1 MNAGPV
7 RQSRRSGGAP
17 RLGQRGSLQ
26 RLASAQGGGLFV
38 ALVIMSLYF
47 STATDSFF
55 TRSNILVVLEQ
66 VSVLGMVAVPGAM
79 LLVSGNLDL
88 SVGSVAGLSAAV
100 FGEFDKIFGWP
111 MWLSVIGALAVGA
124 AWGAGNG
131 FLISYLGFSPV
142 IVTLGGF
149 AGAAGLA
156 QTITSDNTR
165 SGFGSAFDFLGD
177 GTLAGIPVPVIIFFA
192 VFLVGVYVWY
202 ETATGRHLIAIGAN
216 KDAATALGV
225 ASKRLPF
232 VIYVLSGT
240 AAALG
245 GLIITAQLDGAS
257 VQIGVGLEL
266 QVLTAILLGG
276 VAFNGGRGS
285 LWGTLAGILFIGV
298 LDDGLI
304 LINVGPYVADL
315 AVGGALVVAAALDVL
330 YQRLERIP
338 VPESAEA
345 EALETDRPAGPVP
358 GGAGADGAGVAAG
371 AGADGAGAGG
381 TATPVAA
388 ADPGGVAGEGQG
400 GSGGVDS
407 AAGPVGPALRATGA
421 GGPSVPPVG
430 GPPGGGPPEGGR
442 TDRAGRNGQPVPAL
456 EVSDITKRFGPV
468 VALRGV
474 SLSLDGGEVL
484 GLVGDNGAGKSTLI
498 SIISGVAR
506 PDSGEI
512 RVDGKPWAETGART
526 VREAG
531 IETVFQNLA
540 LVPTLSIA
548 ENMYLGRELYGPGQL
563 ASAARRIDKR
573 RMRREVE
580 AAFSRLGLRM
590 PPVTAKAGALS
601 GGQRQAVAVARAVLW
616 GSRVVIMDEPAAAL
630 GVQQTEAVLALID
643 RLKAEGVA
651 TLLVSH
657 NMEHVLR
664 VADRVAVFRLGRKIA
679 DIDRRQRA
687 VTGMELVGLITGAT
701 SASS

>member
-1 MNAGPV
+1 MNARPLGP
-7 RQSRRSGGAP
+7 SWLGGGVP
-17 RLGQRGSLQ
+17 RLRNSRSSLQ

-38 ALVIMSLYF
+38 ALVLLSLYF
-47 STATDSFF
+47 SVSTGSFF

-66 VSVLGMVAVPGAM
+66 ISVLGMVAVPGAM

-88 SVGSVAGLSAAV
+88 SVGSVAGLAAAT

-111 MWLSVIGALAVGA
+111 VWLAALGALAVGA
-124 AWGAGNG
+124 AWGTMNG
-131 FLISYLGFSPV
+131 ILISYLGFSPV

-156 QTITSDNTR
+156 QTITSDSTR
-165 SGFGSAFDFLGD
+165 SAFGSGFDFLGN
-177 GTLAGIPVPVIIFFA
+177 GTLAGIPVMVLIFFA
-192 VFLVGVYVWY
+192 VFLIGAFVWY
-202 ETATGRHLIAIGAN
+202 ETSTGRHLIAIGAN

-225 ASKRLPF
+225 ASRRLPC
-232 VIYVLSGT
+232 VIYILSGT

-245 GLIITAQLDGAS
+245 GLIVTAQLDGAS

-330 YQRLERIP
+330 YQRLERVP
-338 VPESAEA
+338 VRETAEA
-345 EALETDRPAGPVP
+345 EALETDRPA
-358 GGAGADGAGVAAG
+358 
-371 AGADGAGAGG
+371 
-381 TATPVAA
+381 T
-388 ADPGGVAGEGQG
+388 
-400 GSGGVDS
+400 S
-407 AAGPVGPALRATGA
+407 AAGP
-421 GGPSVPPVG
+421 
-430 GPPGGGPPEGGR
+430 PPGGPVLDGPAAVGPGVDGSSARPGLDGQAAAADGGI
-442 TDRAGRNGQPVPAL
+442 GRPAPAL

-474 SLSLDGGEVL
+474 SLSLDRGEVL

-512 RVDGKPWAETGART
+512 RLGGKPWAEGGART
-526 VREAG
+526 IREAG

-548 ENMYLGRELYGPGQL
+548 ENMYLGRELHGPRRL
-563 ASAARRIDKR
+563 ASAVRRIDKR

-580 AAFSRLGLRM
+580 GAFTRLGLRM

-630 GVQQTEAVLALID
+630 GVQQTEAVLALIG

-657 NMEHVLR
+657 NMEHILR

-679 DIDRRQRA
+679 DLDQREQP
-687 VTGMELVGLITGAT
+687 VSGMHLVGLITGAT
-701 SASS
+701 SASA

>member
-1 MNAGPV
+1 MNA
-7 RQSRRSGGAP
+7 RRLGHSWLGGGAP
-17 RLGQRGSLQ
+17 RLRNSRNSLQ

-38 ALVIMSLYF
+38 ALVLLSLYF
-47 STATDSFF
+47 SVATGSFF

-66 VSVLGMVAVPGAM
+66 ISVLGIVAVPGAM

-88 SVGSVAGLSAAV
+88 SVGSVGGLAAAC

-111 MWLSVIGALAVGA
+111 VWLAALGALAVGA
-124 AWGAGNG
+124 AWGTMNG
-131 FLISYLGFSPV
+131 ILISYLGFSPV

-156 QTITSDNTR
+156 QTITSDSTR
-165 SGFGSAFDFLGD
+165 SGFGSAFDFLGN
-177 GTLAGIPVPVIIFFA
+177 GTLIGVPVIVLIFFA
-192 VFLVGVYVWY
+192 VFLIGVYVWY
-202 ETATGRHLIAIGAN
+202 ETSTGRHLIAIGAN
-216 KDAATALGV
+216 KGAATALGV
-225 ASKRLPF
+225 ASKRLPC
-232 VIYVLSGT
+232 VIYILSGT

-245 GLIITAQLDGAS
+245 GLIVTAQLDGAS

-315 AVGGALVVAAALDVL
+315 AVGAALVVAAALDVL
-330 YQRLERIP
+330 YQRLERVP

-345 EALETDRPAGPVP
+345 EALETDKTAAPAAGLPAGPVP
-358 GGAGADGAGVAAG
+358 DGLA
-371 AGADGAGAGG
+371 
-381 TATPVAA
+381 
-388 ADPGGVAGEGQG
+388 
-400 GSGGVDS
+400 
-407 AAGPVGPALRATGA
+407 AAGPGVNGSSAEAALDGPDPGA
-421 GGPSVPPVG
+421 GH
-430 GPPGGGPPEGGR
+430 GR
-442 TDRAGRNGQPVPAL
+442 RAPAL
-456 EVSDITKRFGPV
+456 EVSDITKRYGPV

-474 SLSLDGGEVL
+474 SLALDRGEVL

-498 SIISGVAR
+498 SIISGVTR

-512 RVDGKPWAETGART
+512 RLDGKPWSEGGVRT
-526 VREAG
+526 IREAG

-548 ENMYLGRELYGPGQL
+548 ENMYLGRELHGPGRL
-563 ASAARRIDKR
+563 ASALRRIDKR

-580 AAFSRLGLRM
+580 GAFTRLGLRM
-590 PPVTAKAGALS
+590 PPVTSKAGALS

-679 DIDRRQRA
+679 DLDQREQP
-687 VTGMELVGLITGAT
+687 VTGMHLVGLITGAT
-701 SASS
+701 SAGS

>member
-1 MNAGPV
+1 MSAGPV
-7 RQSRRSGGAP
+7 RQAWRGGGVP
-17 RLGQRGSLQ
+17 RLRQTRGSLQ
-26 RLASAQGGGLFV
+26 RLGSAQGGGLFV
-38 ALVIMSLYF
+38 ALILLSLYF
-47 STATDSFF
+47 SASTGSFF

-88 SVGSVAGLSAAV
+88 SVGSVAGLSAAM
-100 FGEFDKIFGWP
+100 FGTFDKIFHWP
-111 MWLSVIGALAVGA
+111 TLLAAIGALAVGA
-124 AWGAGNG
+124 LWGTMNG
-131 FLISYLGFSPV
+131 ALISYLGFSPV

-156 QTITSDNTR
+156 QTITSDVTR
-165 SGFGSAFDFLGD
+165 SGFGNAFDNLGD
-177 GTLAGIPVPVIIFFA
+177 GTLAGIPLPVIIFFA
-192 VFLVGVYVWY
+192 VFLIGAYIWY
-202 ETATGRHLIAIGAN
+202 ETRTGRHLIAIGAN

-245 GLIITAQLDGAS
+245 GLILTAQLDGAS

-315 AVGGALVVAAALDVL
+315 AVGAALVVAAALDVL
-330 YQRLERIP
+330 YQRLEKVP
-338 VPESAEA
+338 VAETAEA
-345 EALETDRPAGPVP
+345 EALETDRPDTPGSGDGADAGPAP
-358 GGAGADGAGVAAG
+358 GVAAG
-371 AGADGAGAGG
+371 APETDGIAAGRPGPVPGETGDGTRAGAG
-381 TATPVAA
+381 
-388 ADPGGVAGEGQG
+388 
-400 GSGGVDS
+400 
-407 AAGPVGPALRATGA
+407 TGA
-421 GGPSVPPVG
+421 P
-430 GPPGGGPPEGGR
+430 
-442 TDRAGRNGQPVPAL
+442 TL
-456 EVSDITKRFGPV
+456 EVLDITKRFGPV

-474 SLSLDGGEVL
+474 SLSLGQGEVL

-506 PDSGEI
+506 PDSGQI
-512 RVDGKPWAETGART
+512 RLNGKPWAESGALT
-526 VREAG
+526 IREAG

-548 ENMYLGRELYGPGQL
+548 ENMYLGRELYGPGRL
-563 ASAARRIDKR
+563 AMLARRIDKR

-630 GVQQTEAVLALID
+630 GVQQTEAVLALIEG
-643 RLKAEGVA
+643 LKASGVA

-679 DIDRRQRA
+679 DLDQRERQ

-701 SASS
+701 SALQ

>member
-1 MNAGPV
+1 MNAGPL
-7 RQSRRSGGAP
+7 RQSWRSGGVP
-17 RLGQRGSLQ
+17 RLRNSRSSLQ

-38 ALVIMSLYF
+38 ALILLSLYF
-47 STATDSFF
+47 SVSTGSFF

-66 VSVLGMVAVPGAM
+66 ISVLGMVAVPGAM

-88 SVGSVAGLSAAV
+88 SVGSVAGLSAAT

-111 MWLSVIGALAVGA
+111 VWLAALGALAVGA
-124 AWGAGNG
+124 AWGTMNG
-131 FLISYLGFSPV
+131 VLISYLRFSPV

-156 QTITSDNTR
+156 QTITSDSTR
-165 SGFGSAFDFLGD
+165 SAFGTAFDFLGN
-177 GTLAGIPVPVIIFFA
+177 GTLAGIPVMVLIFFA
-192 VFLVGVYVWY
+192 VFLIGAFVWY
-202 ETATGRHLIAIGAN
+202 ETSTGRHLIAIGAN

-225 ASKRLPF
+225 ASRRLPC
-232 VIYVLSGT
+232 VIYILSGT

-245 GLIITAQLDGAS
+245 GLIVTAQLDGAS

-330 YQRLERIP
+330 YQRLERVP
-338 VPESAEA
+338 VPETAEA
-345 EALETDRPAGPVP
+345 EALETDRPDASAASAPPAPGGPAAGGPVP
-358 GGAGADGAGVAAG
+358 EALAAGAPELDGQAAAADGA
-371 AGADGAGAGG
+371 
-381 TATPVAA
+381 
-388 ADPGGVAGEGQG
+388 
-400 GSGGVDS
+400 
-407 AAGPVGPALRATGA
+407 
-421 GGPSVPPVG
+421 
-430 GPPGGGPPEGGR
+430 
-442 TDRAGRNGQPVPAL
+442 AGRRTPAL

-474 SLSLDGGEVL
+474 SLSLDRGEVL

-512 RVDGKPWAETGART
+512 RLGGKPWAEGGART
-526 VREAG
+526 IREAG

-548 ENMYLGRELYGPGQL
+548 ENMYLGRELYGPGRL
-563 ASAARRIDKR
+563 ASAMHRIDKR
-573 RMRREVE
+573 RMRREVD
-580 AAFSRLGLRM
+580 AAFTRLGLRM
-590 PPVTAKAGALS
+590 PPVTSKAGALS

-630 GVQQTEAVLALID
+630 GVQQTEAVLALIG

-679 DIDRRQRA
+679 DLDQRA
-687 VTGMELVGLITGAT
+687 QPVTGMHLVGLITGAI
-701 SASS
+701 SADA

>member
-7 RQSRRSGGAP
+7 RQAWRGGGVP
-17 RLGQRGSLQ
+17 RLTQTRGSLQ
-26 RLASAQGGGLFV
+26 RLGSAQGGGLFV
-38 ALVIMSLYF
+38 ALILMSLYF
-47 STATDSFF
+47 SISTGSFF
-55 TRSNILVVLEQ
+55 TQSNILVVLEQ

-88 SVGSVAGLSAAV
+88 SVGSVAGLSAAT
-100 FGEFDKIFGWP
+100 FGTFDKIFGWP
-111 MWLSVIGALAVGA
+111 VLLAAIGALVVGA
-124 AWGAGNG
+124 LWGTMNG
-131 FLISYLGFSPV
+131 VLISYLGFSPV

-156 QTITSDNTR
+156 QTITSDATR
-165 SGFGSAFDFLGD
+165 SGFGNAFDNLGD
-177 GTLAGIPVPVIIFFA
+177 GTLAGIPLPVIIFLL
-192 VFLVGVYVWY
+192 VFLIGAYVWY
-202 ETATGRHLIAIGAN
+202 ETRTGRHLIAIGAN

-245 GLIITAQLDGAS
+245 GLIFTAQLDGAS

-315 AVGGALVVAAALDVL
+315 AVGAALVVAAALDVL
-330 YQRLERIP
+330 YQRLEKVP
-338 VPESAEA
+338 VAETAEA
-345 EALETDRPAGPVP
+345 EALETDRPDAPAGD
-358 GGAGADGAGVAAG
+358 AGAEPAVAVAAGVAAG
-371 AGADGAGAGG
+371 EPETDGL
-381 TATPVAA
+381 AA
-388 ADPGGVAGEGQG
+388 AVATVATRPGSEPGAPG
-400 GSGGVDS
+400 GSG
-407 AAGPVGPALRATGA
+407 APT
-421 GGPSVPPVG
+421 
-430 GPPGGGPPEGGR
+430 
-442 TDRAGRNGQPVPAL
+442 L
-456 EVSDITKRFGPV
+456 EVLDITKRFGPV

-474 SLSLDGGEVL
+474 SLSLGQGEVL

-506 PDSGEI
+506 PDSGQI
-512 RVDGKPWAETGART
+512 RLNGQPWAETGART
-526 VREAG
+526 IREAG

-540 LVPTLSIA
+540 LVPTLSIV
-548 ENMYLGRELYGPGQL
+548 ENMYLGRELYGPGKL
-563 ASAARRIDKR
+563 AALARRIDKR

-590 PPVTAKAGALS
+590 PPVTSKAGALS

-630 GVQQTEAVLALID
+630 GVQQTEAVLALIEG
-643 RLKAEGVA
+643 LKSQGVA

-679 DIDRRQRA
+679 DLDQRERQ

-701 SASS
+701 SALQ

>member
-1 MNAGPV
+1 MNARPLG
-7 RQSRRSGGAP
+7 QSWLGGGVP
-17 RLGQRGSLQ
+17 RLRNSRSSLQ

-38 ALVIMSLYF
+38 ALVLLSLYF
-47 STATDSFF
+47 SVSTGSFF

-66 VSVLGMVAVPGAM
+66 ISVLGMVAVPGAM

-88 SVGSVAGLSAAV
+88 SVGSVAGLAAAT

-111 MWLSVIGALAVGA
+111 IWLAALGALAVGA
-124 AWGAGNG
+124 AWGTMNG
-131 FLISYLGFSPV
+131 ILISYLGFSPV

-156 QTITSDNTR
+156 QTITSDSTR
-165 SGFGSAFDFLGD
+165 SAFGSGFDFLGN
-177 GTLAGIPVPVIIFFA
+177 GTLAGIPVMVLIFFA
-192 VFLVGVYVWY
+192 VFAIGAFVWY
-202 ETATGRHLIAIGAN
+202 ETSTGRHLIAIGAN

-225 ASKRLPF
+225 ASRRLPC
-232 VIYVLSGT
+232 VIYILSGT

-245 GLIITAQLDGAS
+245 GLIVTAQLDGAS

-330 YQRLERIP
+330 YQRLERVP
-338 VPESAEA
+338 VAETAEA
-345 EALETDRPAGPVP
+345 EALETDRPAASAGPPPGGPVLDGPTAVGP
-358 GGAGADGAGVAAG
+358 GVDGSSGEPGLDRQA
-371 AGADGAGAGG
+371 
-381 TATPVAA
+381 AA
-388 ADPGGVAGEGQG
+388 AD
-400 GSGGVDS
+400 
-407 AAGPVGPALRATGA
+407 
-421 GGPSVPPVG
+421 GGP
-430 GPPGGGPPEGGR
+430 GR
-442 TDRAGRNGQPVPAL
+442 PAPAL

-474 SLSLDGGEVL
+474 SLSLDRGEVL

-512 RVDGKPWAETGART
+512 RVDGKPWAEAGART
-526 VREAG
+526 IREAG

-548 ENMYLGRELYGPGQL
+548 ENMYLGRELHGPGRL
-563 ASAARRIDKR
+563 ASAVRRIDKR

-580 AAFSRLGLRM
+580 GAFTRLGLRM

-630 GVQQTEAVLALID
+630 GVQQTEAVLSLIG

-679 DIDRRQRA
+679 DLDQREQP
-687 VTGMELVGLITGAT
+687 VTGMHLVGLITGAT
-701 SASS
+701 SGSS

>member
-1 MNAGPV
+1 MNAGPI
-7 RQSRRSGGAP
+7 RQSWRIDGVS
-17 RLGQRGSLQ
+17 RLGQPRGSLH

-47 STATDSFF
+47 SVATDSFF

-88 SVGSVAGLSAAV
+88 SVGSVAGLAAAV

-131 FLISYLGFSPV
+131 LLISYLGFSPV

-156 QTITSDNTR
+156 QTITSDSTR
-165 SGFGSAFDFLGD
+165 SGFGATFDFLGD
-177 GTLAGIPVPVIIFFA
+177 GTLAGVPVPVIIFFA

-216 KDAATALGV
+216 KEAATALGV
-225 ASKRLPF
+225 ASRRLPF

-330 YQRLERIP
+330 YQRLERVP

-345 EALETDRPAGPVP
+345 EALETDRPTESPVSGAAAP
-358 GGAGADGAGVAAG
+358 AVDQGVGAGADQAVAAG
-371 AGADGAGAGG
+371 AGPADG
-381 TATPVAA
+381 AA
-388 ADPGGVAGEGQG
+388 ADPAFR
-400 GSGGVDS
+400 
-407 AAGPVGPALRATGA
+407 AANLDGRPVPQ
-421 GGPSVPPVG
+421 
-430 GPPGGGPPEGGR
+430 PPGGPA
-442 TDRAGRNGQPVPAL
+442 DRAGDGGERVPAL

-512 RVDGKPWAETGART
+512 RVDGKPWAEAGART

-548 ENMYLGRELYGPGQL
+548 ENMYLGRELYGPGKL

-580 AAFSRLGLRM
+580 GAFARLGLRM

-601 GGQRQAVAVARAVLW
+601 GGQRQAVAVARAVLC

-679 DIDRRQRA
+679 DLDRRQQP

-701 SASS
+701 STS

>member
-1 MNAGPV
+1 MNARPLG
-7 RQSRRSGGAP
+7 QSWLGGGGP
-17 RLGQRGSLQ
+17 RLRNSRSSLQ

-38 ALVIMSLYF
+38 ALVLLSLYF
-47 STATDSFF
+47 SVATGSFF

-66 VSVLGMVAVPGAM
+66 ISVLGIVAVPGAM

-88 SVGSVAGLSAAV
+88 SVGSVGGLAAAC

-111 MWLSVIGALAVGA
+111 VWLAALGALAVGA
-124 AWGAGNG
+124 AWGTMNG
-131 FLISYLGFSPV
+131 ILISYLGFSPV

-156 QTITSDNTR
+156 QTITSDSTR

-177 GTLAGIPVPVIIFFA
+177 GTLVGIPVIVLIFFA
-192 VFLVGVYVWY
+192 VFLIGVFVWY
-202 ETATGRHLIAIGAN
+202 ETSTGRHLIAIGAN
-216 KDAATALGV
+216 KSAATALGV
-225 ASKRLPF
+225 ASKRLPC
-232 VIYVLSGT
+232 VIYILSGT

-245 GLIITAQLDGAS
+245 GLIVTAQLDGAS

-315 AVGGALVVAAALDVL
+315 AVGAALVVAAALDVL
-330 YQRLERIP
+330 YQRLERVP
-338 VPESAEA
+338 VPETAEA
-345 EALETDRPAGPVP
+345 EALETDKPAASAAGPPAGPLP
-358 GGAGADGAGVAAG
+358 DEPAAAG
-371 AGADGAGAGG
+371 AGVNGSSAEAGRDRPAR
-381 TATPVAA
+381 
-388 ADPGGVAGEGQG
+388 
-400 GSGGVDS
+400 
-407 AAGPVGPALRATGA
+407 AAGNGRPA
-421 GGPSVPPVG
+421 
-430 GPPGGGPPEGGR
+430 
-442 TDRAGRNGQPVPAL
+442 PAL

-474 SLSLDGGEVL
+474 SLALDRGEVL

-498 SIISGVAR
+498 SIISGVTR

-512 RVDGKPWAETGART
+512 RLDGKPWAEGGVRT
-526 VREAG
+526 IREAG

-548 ENMYLGRELYGPGQL
+548 ENMYLGRELHGPGRL
-563 ASAARRIDKR
+563 ASAVRRIDKR

-580 AAFSRLGLRM
+580 GAFTRLGLRM
-590 PPVTAKAGALS
+590 PPVTSKAGALS

-630 GVQQTEAVLALID
+630 GVQQTEAVLSLIG

-679 DIDRRQRA
+679 DLDQREQP
-687 VTGMELVGLITGAT
+687 VTGMHLVGLITGA
-701 SASS
+701 SSGSS

>member
-1 MNAGPV
+1 MNARPLG
-7 RQSRRSGGAP
+7 QSWLGGGGP
-17 RLGQRGSLQ
+17 RLRNSRSSLQ

-38 ALVIMSLYF
+38 ALVLLSLYF
-47 STATDSFF
+47 SVATGSFF

-66 VSVLGMVAVPGAM
+66 ISVLGIVAVPGAM

-88 SVGSVAGLSAAV
+88 SVGSVGGLAAAC

-111 MWLSVIGALAVGA
+111 VWLAALGALAVGA
-124 AWGAGNG
+124 AWGTMNG
-131 FLISYLGFSPV
+131 ILISYLGFSPV

-156 QTITSDNTR
+156 QTITSDSTR

-177 GTLAGIPVPVIIFFA
+177 GTLVGIPVIVLIFFA
-192 VFLVGVYVWY
+192 VFLIGVFVWY
-202 ETATGRHLIAIGAN
+202 ETSTGRHLIAIGAN
-216 KDAATALGV
+216 KSAATALGV
-225 ASKRLPF
+225 ASKRLPC
-232 VIYVLSGT
+232 VIYILSGT

-245 GLIITAQLDGAS
+245 GLIVTAQLDGAS

-315 AVGGALVVAAALDVL
+315 AVGAALVVAAALDVL
-330 YQRLERIP
+330 YQRLERVP
-338 VPESAEA
+338 VPETAEA
-345 EALETDRPAGPVP
+345 EALETDKPAAPAAGPA
-358 GGAGADGAGVAAG
+358 AGPLPDEPAAVGAGVN
-371 AGADGAGAGG
+371 
-381 TATPVAA
+381 
-388 ADPGGVAGEGQG
+388 
-400 GSGGVDS
+400 GSS
-407 AAGPVGPALRATGA
+407 A
-421 GGPSVPPVG
+421 
-430 GPPGGGPPEGGR
+430 E
-442 TDRAGRNGQPVPAL
+442 AGRNRPARAAGNGRPAPAL

-474 SLSLDGGEVL
+474 SLALDRGEVL

-498 SIISGVAR
+498 SIISGVTR

-512 RVDGKPWAETGART
+512 RLDGKPWAEGGVRT
-526 VREAG
+526 IREAG

-548 ENMYLGRELYGPGQL
+548 ENMYLGRELHGPGRL
-563 ASAARRIDKR
+563 ASAVRRIDKR

-580 AAFSRLGLRM
+580 GAFTRLGLRM

-630 GVQQTEAVLALID
+630 GVQQTEAVLSLIG

-679 DIDRRQRA
+679 DLDQREQP
-687 VTGMELVGLITGAT
+687 VTGMHLVGLITGAT
-701 SASS
+701 SGSS

>member
-1 MNAGPV
+1 
-7 RQSRRSGGAP
+7 
-17 RLGQRGSLQ
+17 
-26 RLASAQGGGLFV
+26 ASAQGGGLFV

-47 STATDSFF
+47 SVATDSFF

-88 SVGSVAGLSAAV
+88 SVGSVPGLSAAV

-111 MWLSVIGALAVGA
+111 VWLAVIGALAVGA

-165 SGFGSAFDFLGD
+165 SGFGTAFDFLGD

-202 ETATGRHLIAIGAN
+202 ETATGRHLIPIGAK
-216 KDAATALGV
+216 KDRAPALGV
-225 ASKRLPF
+225 GSKRLPF

-315 AVGGALVVAAALDVL
+315 AVGAALVVAAALDVL
-330 YQRLERIP
+330 YQRLERVP
-338 VPESAEA
+338 VPETAEA
-345 EALETDRPAGPVP
+345 EAL
-358 GGAGADGAGVAAG
+358 
-371 AGADGAGAGG
+371 G
-381 TATPVAA
+381 TA
-388 ADPGGVAGEGQG
+388 
-400 GSGGVDS
+400 
-407 AAGPVGPALRATGA
+407 
-421 GGPSVPPVG
+421 
-430 GPPGGGPPEGGR
+430 
-442 TDRAGRNGQPVPAL
+442 
-456 EVSDITKRFGPV
+456 
-468 VALRGV
+468 
-474 SLSLDGGEVL
+474 
-484 GLVGDNGAGKSTLI
+484 
-498 SIISGVAR
+498 
-506 PDSGEI
+506 
-512 RVDGKPWAETGART
+512 
-526 VREAG
+526 
-531 IETVFQNLA
+531 
-540 LVPTLSIA
+540 
-548 ENMYLGRELYGPGQL
+548 
-563 ASAARRIDKR
+563 
-573 RMRREVE
+573 
-580 AAFSRLGLRM
+580 
-590 PPVTAKAGALS
+590 
-601 GGQRQAVAVARAVLW
+601 
-616 GSRVVIMDEPAAAL
+616 
-630 GVQQTEAVLALID
+630 
-643 RLKAEGVA
+643 
-651 TLLVSH
+651 
-657 NMEHVLR
+657 
-664 VADRVAVFRLGRKIA
+664 
-679 DIDRRQRA
+679 
-687 VTGMELVGLITGAT
+687 
-701 SASS
+701 

>member
-1 MNAGPV
+1 M
-7 RQSRRSGGAP
+7 
-17 RLGQRGSLQ
+17 
-26 RLASAQGGGLFV
+26 
-38 ALVIMSLYF
+38 
-47 STATDSFF
+47 
-55 TRSNILVVLEQ
+55 VLEQ

-88 SVGSVAGLSAAV
+88 SVGSVAGLSAAM
-100 FGEFDKIFGWP
+100 FGEFDKIFHWP
-111 MWLSVIGALAVGA
+111 TLLAVLGALAVGA
-124 AWGAGNG
+124 LWGTMNG
-131 FLISYLGFSPV
+131 ALISYLGFSPV

-156 QTITSDNTR
+156 QTITSDVTR
-165 SGFGSAFDFLGD
+165 SGFGATFDGLGG

-192 VFLVGVYVWY
+192 VFLVGAYVWY
-202 ETATGRHLIAIGAN
+202 ETRTGRHLIAIGAS

-225 ASKRLPF
+225 GSRRLPF

-245 GLIITAQLDGAS
+245 GLILTAQLDGAS

-315 AVGGALVVAAALDVL
+315 AVGAALVVAAALDVL
-330 YQRLERIP
+330 YQRLQKVP
-338 VPESAEA
+338 VAETAEA
-345 EALETDRPAGPVP
+345 EALETDSP
-358 GGAGADGAGVAAG
+358 GAAAAAAPGDPDPQADGRAASR
-371 AGADGAGAGG
+371 
-381 TATPVAA
+381 PSPE
-388 ADPGGVAGEGQG
+388 PGEPHGEAGQG
-400 GSGGVDS
+400 
-407 AAGPVGPALRATGA
+407 T
-421 GGPSVPPVG
+421 
-430 GPPGGGPPEGGR
+430 
-442 TDRAGRNGQPVPAL
+442 PAL
-456 EVSDITKRFGPV
+456 EVLDITKRFGPV

-474 SLSLDGGEVL
+474 SLSLGQGEVL

-506 PDSGEI
+506 PDSGQI
-512 RVDGKPWAETGART
+512 RLNGKTWAESGART
-526 VREAG
+526 IREAG

-540 LVPTLSIA
+540 LVPTLSIV
-548 ENMYLGRELYGPGQL
+548 ENMYLGRELYGPGKL
-563 ASAARRIDKR
+563 AAAARRIDKR

-580 AAFSRLGLRM
+580 AAFARLGLRM
-590 PPVTAKAGALS
+590 PPVTSKAGALS

-630 GVQQTEAVLALID
+630 GVQQTEAVLALIG
-643 RLKAEGVA
+643 RLRAEGVA
-651 TLLVSH
+651 TLLVTH

-679 DIDRRQRA
+679 ELDQRQRQ
-687 VTGMELVGLITGAT
+687 VTGVELVGLITGAT
-701 SASS
+701 SAPV

>member
-1 MNAGPV
+1 MNARPLG
-7 RQSRRSGGAP
+7 QSWLGGGVP
-17 RLGQRGSLQ
+17 RLRNSRTSLH

-38 ALVIMSLYF
+38 ALVLLSLYF
-47 STATDSFF
+47 SVSTGSFF

-66 VSVLGMVAVPGAM
+66 ISVLGIVAVPGAM

-88 SVGSVAGLSAAV
+88 SVGSVAGLSAAT

-111 MWLSVIGALAVGA
+111 VWLAALGALAVGA
-124 AWGAGNG
+124 AWGTMNG
-131 FLISYLGFSPV
+131 ILISYLGFSPV

-156 QTITSDNTR
+156 QTITSDSTR
-165 SGFGSAFDFLGD
+165 SAFGTGFDFLGN
-177 GTLAGIPVPVIIFFA
+177 GTLAGIPVMVLIFFA
-192 VFLVGVYVWY
+192 VFLIGVFVWY
-202 ETATGRHLIAIGAN
+202 ETSTGRHLIAIGAN
-216 KDAATALGV
+216 KGAATALGV
-225 ASKRLPF
+225 ASRRLPC
-232 VIYVLSGT
+232 VIYILSGT

-330 YQRLERIP
+330 YQRLERVP
-338 VPESAEA
+338 VPETAEA
-345 EALETDRPAGPVP
+345 EALETDKPEP
-358 GGAGADGAGVAAG
+358 
-371 AGADGAGAGG
+371 
-381 TATPVAA
+381 
-388 ADPGGVAGEGQG
+388 
-400 GSGGVDS
+400 S
-407 AAGPVGPALRATGA
+407 AAGPPAGPILNEPAAAGPAADGSSA
-421 GGPSVPPVG
+421 GGPAVDGSPAG
-430 GPPGGGPPEGGR
+430 AGPHSAAGNGR
-442 TDRAGRNGQPVPAL
+442 PAPAL

-474 SLSLDGGEVL
+474 SLALDRGEVL
-484 GLVGDNGAGKSTLI
+484 GLVGDNGAGKSTLL

-512 RVDGKPWAETGART
+512 RLDGKPWAEGGVRT
-526 VREAG
+526 IREAG
-531 IETVFQNLA
+531 VETVFQNLA

-548 ENMYLGRELYGPGQL
+548 ENMYLGRELHGPGRL
-563 ASAARRIDKR
+563 ASAVHRIDKR

-580 AAFSRLGLRM
+580 GAFARLGLRM
-590 PPVTAKAGALS
+590 PPVTSKAGALS

-630 GVQQTEAVLALID
+630 GVQQTEAVLALIG

-679 DIDRRQRA
+679 DLDQRA
-687 VTGMELVGLITGAT
+687 QPVTGMHLVGLITGAT
-701 SASS
+701 SASA

>member
-1 MNAGPV
+1 MNARPQGH
-7 RQSRRSGGAP
+7 SWLGGGAP
-17 RLGQRGSLQ
+17 RLRNSRNSLQ

-38 ALVIMSLYF
+38 ALVLLSLYF
-47 STATDSFF
+47 SVATGSFF

-66 VSVLGMVAVPGAM
+66 ISVLGIVAVPGAM

-88 SVGSVAGLSAAV
+88 SVGSVGGLAAAC

-111 MWLSVIGALAVGA
+111 VWLAALGALAVGA
-124 AWGAGNG
+124 AWGTMNG
-131 FLISYLGFSPV
+131 VLISYLGFSPV

-156 QTITSDNTR
+156 QTITSDSTR

-177 GTLAGIPVPVIIFFA
+177 GTLVGIPVIVLIFFA
-192 VFLVGVYVWY
+192 VFLIGVYVWY
-202 ETATGRHLIAIGAN
+202 ETSTGRHLIAIGAN
-216 KDAATALGV
+216 KGAATALGV
-225 ASKRLPF
+225 ASKRLPC
-232 VIYVLSGT
+232 VIYILSGT

-245 GLIITAQLDGAS
+245 GLIVTAQLDGAS

-315 AVGGALVVAAALDVL
+315 AVGAALVVAAALDVL
-330 YQRLERIP
+330 YQRLERVP
-338 VPESAEA
+338 VAESAEA
-345 EALETDRPAGPVP
+345 EALETDKTAAPAAGSPAGPVP
-358 GGAGADGAGVAAG
+358 DGMAG
-371 AGADGAGAGG
+371 AGPDMNGSSAEAGRDG
-381 TATPVAA
+381 PVPAA
-388 ADPGGVAGEGQG
+388 GQG
-400 GSGGVDS
+400 R
-407 AAGPVGPALRATGA
+407 RA
-421 GGPSVPPVG
+421 
-430 GPPGGGPPEGGR
+430 
-442 TDRAGRNGQPVPAL
+442 PAL
-456 EVSDITKRFGPV
+456 EVSDITKRYGPV

-474 SLSLDGGEVL
+474 SLALDRGEVL

-498 SIISGVAR
+498 SIISGVTR
-506 PDSGEI
+506 PDSGQI
-512 RVDGKPWAETGART
+512 RLDGKPWSEGGVRT
-526 VREAG
+526 IREAG

-548 ENMYLGRELYGPGQL
+548 ENMFLGRELHGPGRL
-563 ASAARRIDKR
+563 AATVRRIDKR

-580 AAFSRLGLRM
+580 GAFTRLGLRM
-590 PPVTAKAGALS
+590 PPVTSKAGALS

-630 GVQQTEAVLALID
+630 GVQQTEAVLALIG

-679 DIDRRQRA
+679 DLDQREQP
-687 VTGMELVGLITGAT
+687 VTGMHLVGLITGAT
-701 SASS
+701 SAGS

>member
-1 MNAGPV
+1 MNARPLGH
-7 RQSRRSGGAP
+7 SWLGGGAP
-17 RLGQRGSLQ
+17 RLRNSRNSLQ

-38 ALVIMSLYF
+38 ALVLLSLYF
-47 STATDSFF
+47 SVATGSFF

-66 VSVLGMVAVPGAM
+66 ISVLGIVAVPGAM

-88 SVGSVAGLSAAV
+88 SVGSVGGLAAAC

-111 MWLSVIGALAVGA
+111 VWLAALGALAVGA
-124 AWGAGNG
+124 AWGTMNG
-131 FLISYLGFSPV
+131 ILISYLGFSPV

-156 QTITSDNTR
+156 QTITSDSTR
-165 SGFGSAFDFLGD
+165 SGFGSAFDYLGD
-177 GTLAGIPVPVIIFFA
+177 GTLVGVPVIVLIFFA
-192 VFLVGVYVWY
+192 VFLIGAFVWY
-202 ETATGRHLIAIGAN
+202 ETSTGRHLIAIGAN
-216 KDAATALGV
+216 KGAATALGV
-225 ASKRLPF
+225 ASKRLPC
-232 VIYVLSGT
+232 VIYILSGT

-245 GLIITAQLDGAS
+245 GLIVTAQLDGAS

-315 AVGGALVVAAALDVL
+315 AVGAALVVAAALDVM
-330 YQRLERIP
+330 YQRLERVP
-338 VPESAEA
+338 VPETAEA
-345 EALETDRPAGPVP
+345 EALETDKTAAPAVGPAAGPVP
-358 GGAGADGAGVAAG
+358 DGPATAGPGRDGSS
-371 AGADGAGAGG
+371 AGG
-381 TATPVAA
+381 GLDDPARAA
-388 ADPGGVAGEGQG
+388 SNGR
-400 GSGGVDS
+400 
-407 AAGPVGPALRATGA
+407 RA
-421 GGPSVPPVG
+421 
-430 GPPGGGPPEGGR
+430 
-442 TDRAGRNGQPVPAL
+442 PAL
-456 EVSDITKRFGPV
+456 EVSDITKRYGPV

-474 SLSLDGGEVL
+474 SLTLDRGEVL

-512 RVDGKPWAETGART
+512 RLDGKPWADGGVRT
-526 VREAG
+526 IREAG

-548 ENMYLGRELYGPGQL
+548 ENMYLGRELLGPGRL
-563 ASAARRIDKR
+563 ASAVRRIDKR

-580 AAFSRLGLRM
+580 GAFTRLGLRM
-590 PPVTAKAGALS
+590 PPVTSKAGALS

-630 GVQQTEAVLALID
+630 GVQQTEAVLGLIG

-679 DIDRRQRA
+679 DLDQREQP
-687 VTGMELVGLITGAT
+687 VTGMQLVGLITGAT

>member
-7 RQSRRSGGAP
+7 RQAWRGGGVP
-17 RLGQRGSLQ
+17 RLRPTRGSLQ
-26 RLASAQGGGLFV
+26 RLGSAQGGGLFV
-38 ALVIMSLYF
+38 ALILLSLYF
-47 STATDSFF
+47 SASTGSLF

-88 SVGSVAGLSAAV
+88 SVGSVGGLAAAC

-111 MWLSVIGALAVGA
+111 VWLAALGALAVGA
-124 AWGAGNG
+124 AWGTMNG
-131 FLISYLGFSPV
+131 VLISYLGFSPV

-156 QTITSDNTR
+156 QTITSDSTR

-177 GTLAGIPVPVIIFFA
+177 GTLVGIPVIVLIFFA
-192 VFLVGVYVWY
+192 VFLIGVYVWY
-202 ETATGRHLIAIGAN
+202 ETSTGRHLIAIGAN
-216 KDAATALGV
+216 KGAATALGV
-225 ASKRLPF
+225 ASKRLPC
-232 VIYVLSGT
+232 VIYILSGT

-245 GLIITAQLDGAS
+245 GLIVTAQLDGAS

-315 AVGGALVVAAALDVL
+315 AVGAALVVAAALDVL
-330 YQRLERIP
+330 YQRLERVP
-338 VPESAEA
+338 VPETAEA
-345 EALETDRPAGPVP
+345 EALETDKPAASPPGPPAGGPAVN
-358 GGAGADGAGVAAG
+358 GSSAG
-371 AGADGAGAGG
+371 AGSDG
-381 TATPVAA
+381 PPPA
-388 ADPGGVAGEGQG
+388 ADNGR
-400 GSGGVDS
+400 
-407 AAGPVGPALRATGA
+407 PA
-421 GGPSVPPVG
+421 
-430 GPPGGGPPEGGR
+430 
-442 TDRAGRNGQPVPAL
+442 PAL

-474 SLSLDGGEVL
+474 SLALDPGEVL
-484 GLVGDNGAGKSTLI
+484 GLGGDNGGGKSPLI
-498 SIISGVAR
+498 SISSGVAR

-512 RVDGKPWAETGART
+512 RLDGKPWAEGGVRT
-526 VREAG
+526 IREAG
-531 IETVFQNLA
+531 VETVFQTLA

-548 ENMYLGRELYGPGQL
+548 ENMYLGRELHGPGRL
-563 ASAARRIDKR
+563 AAAVRRIDKR

-580 AAFSRLGLRM
+580 GAFTRLGLRM

-630 GVQQTEAVLALID
+630 GVQQTEAVLALIG

-679 DIDRRQRA
+679 DLDQRA
-687 VTGMELVGLITGAT
+687 QPVTGMHLVGLIPGAT
-701 SASS
+701 SAGS

>member
-1 MNAGPV
+1 MNAGPL
-7 RQSRRSGGAP
+7 RQSWRGGGVP
-17 RLGQRGSLQ
+17 RLRNSRSSLQ
-26 RLASAQGGGLFV
+26 RLASAQGEGLFV
-38 ALVIMSLYF
+38 ALVLLSLYF
-47 STATDSFF
+47 SVSTGSFF

-66 VSVLGMVAVPGAM
+66 ISVLGIVAVPGAM

-88 SVGSVAGLSAAV
+88 SVGSLAGLSAAT

-111 MWLSVIGALAVGA
+111 VWLAALGALAVGA
-124 AWGAGNG
+124 AWGTMNG
-131 FLISYLGFSPV
+131 ILISYLGFSPV

-156 QTITSDNTR
+156 QTITSDSTR
-165 SGFGSAFDFLGD
+165 SAFGTGFDFLGN
-177 GTLAGIPVPVIIFFA
+177 GTLGGIPVMVLIFFA
-192 VFLVGVYVWY
+192 VFLVGAFVWY
-202 ETATGRHLIAIGAN
+202 ETGTGRHLIAIGAN

-225 ASKRLPF
+225 ASKRLPC
-232 VIYVLSGT
+232 VIYILSGT

-315 AVGGALVVAAALDVL
+315 AVGAALVVAAALDVL
-330 YQRLERIP
+330 YQRLERVP
-338 VPESAEA
+338 VPETAEA
-345 EALETDRPAGPVP
+345 EALETDKPA
-358 GGAGADGAGVAAG
+358 A
-371 AGADGAGAGG
+371 
-381 TATPVAA
+381 
-388 ADPGGVAGEGQG
+388 
-400 GSGGVDS
+400 S
-407 AAGPVGPALRATGA
+407 AAGPPADPVLDGPAPAGPAAGGSSA
-421 GGPSVPPVG
+421 GGPAAG
-430 GPPGGGPPEGGR
+430 GPAVNGSSAGAGSDGPPPAADNGR
-442 TDRAGRNGQPVPAL
+442 PAPAL

-474 SLSLDGGEVL
+474 SLSLDRGEVL

-498 SIISGVAR
+498 SIISGVSR

-512 RVDGKPWAETGART
+512 RLDGKPWAEGGART
-526 VREAG
+526 TREAG

-548 ENMYLGRELYGPGQL
+548 ENMFLGRELYGPGRL
-563 ASAARRIDKR
+563 ASAVHRIDKR

-580 AAFSRLGLRM
+580 AAFTRLGLRM
-590 PPVTAKAGALS
+590 PPVTSKAGALS

-630 GVQQTEAVLALID
+630 GVQQTEAVLALIG

-679 DIDRRQRA
+679 DLDQRA
-687 VTGMELVGLITGAT
+687 QPVTGMHLVGLITGAT
-701 SASS
+701 SASA